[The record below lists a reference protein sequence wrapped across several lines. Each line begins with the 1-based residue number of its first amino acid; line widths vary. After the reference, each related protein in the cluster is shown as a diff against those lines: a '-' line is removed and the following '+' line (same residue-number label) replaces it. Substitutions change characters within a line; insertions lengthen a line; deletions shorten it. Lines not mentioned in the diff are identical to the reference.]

1 MRSIILIKYA
11 IIFEY
16 FKGIIMAIR
25 RQTSIKVDPVAWDSA
40 KEIFKEYNMTVTDAI
55 NIFLNRVRLE
65 KGLPFDV
72 KIPSDSFQKS
82 IDEIEKGEVVS
93 YSSDDPI
100 AEMMKDLK
108 S

>member
-1 MRSIILIKYA
+1 MTA
-11 IIFEY
+11 
-16 FKGIIMAIR
+16 R

-65 KGLPFDV
+65 KGLPFEI
-72 KIPSDSFQKS
+72 KIPSDNFQKS
-82 IDEIEKGEVVS
+82 IDEIDCDKVVS
-93 YSSDDPI
+93 YKSDDPI
-100 AEMMKDLK
+100 AEMMRDLK